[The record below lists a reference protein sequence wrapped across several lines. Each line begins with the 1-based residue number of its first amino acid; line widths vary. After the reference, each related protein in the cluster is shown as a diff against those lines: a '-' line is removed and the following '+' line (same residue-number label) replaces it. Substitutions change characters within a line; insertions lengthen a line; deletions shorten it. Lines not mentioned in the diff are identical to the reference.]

1 MTDRKTEEA
10 VKFARASLAL
20 DGLTHLARG
29 RGQGP
34 RPTGHLPGRD
44 IPGGVRAVGMGDL
57 PERRGLLPGRRL
69 PGRGRGRAGTVRS
82 THGLR
87 LLPCRTTTTMARS
100 RPPTSEAEEG
110 RRHKGGYR
118 CHQPRG
124 VTGAGKHL
132 VTRGQPA
139 QAQALRPRP
148 ALLATAGVPPRYP
161 LTHAETAQN
170 GLQRVFCPY
179 PTQPLPLGRLRP
191 VGPLGPWQRAFLFP
205 CRLPRSAAPAFP

>member
-20 DGLTHLARG
+20 DGLTPSPEAEAK
-29 RGQGP
+29 
-34 RPTGHLPGRD
+34 
-44 IPGGVRAVGMGDL
+44 VRAQLDTYRGETYRAASGQWAWVIYQNDEDYCRGAGYPDEEEAEQALCEALMACGCFL
-57 PERRGLLPGRRL
+57 PDDHDDGAE
-69 PGRGRGRAGTVRS
+69 
-82 THGLR
+82 
-87 LLPCRTTTTMARS
+87 
-100 RPPTSEAEEG
+100 PPAHFEAEEG

-148 ALLATAGVPPRYP
+148 ALPGYSGRSPRYP

-170 GLQRVFCPY
+170 GLQRVFTSTPPY
-179 PTQPLPLGRLRP
+179 PRL
-191 VGPLGPWQRAFLFP
+191 
-205 CRLPRSAAPAFP
+205 